1 MSNHYILF
9 YSRGESAAA
18 VSWVLVRVNR
28 CSGLKV
34 VKKKENRGT
43 AN

>member
-1 MSNHYILF
+1 MVNS
-9 YSRGESAAA
+9 EAA
-18 VSWVLVRVNR
+18 VSWVLVKVNR

-34 VKKKENRGT
+34 AKKKENHET